1 MDKWRIVLNC
11 LACISVLFIFGVS
24 AQLAPLWA
32 RDDYGARAREESS
45 RLARDN
51 ASRQE
56 DRARESARQAAQQE
70 ASRRARND
78 AARQFDRKQET
89 PKVDFNR
96 ILNPRE
102 NTSRRDAIRSGDRVN
117 QQRTEASRMEA
128 IHSADRVNQQ
138 RTEAS
143 RVEAIHSADRVNQQR
158 TEASRIEA
166 NRAADRVTQQRLNA
180 NVTLDRVTQQQLE
193 VNRAE
198 TNRAVALA
206 VQRFLQATGAAP
218 TGLGE
223 TMIKEGQRSGLNV
236 DLAAQQHKEK
246 TAFRLGSGKNVESA
260 HMVNSSSVS
269 ELSNY
274 VRDHA
279 LTVLLPRAQHRA
291 FDDYWKKWA
300 RARIKKAHP
309 GEDVTITVAE
319 WELVLID
326 AADSVPALK
335 GRTAGAMSFMIRT
348 ELYQTLGL
356 EPNQRI
362 RLPYAE

>member
-102 NTSRRDAIRSGDRVN
+102 NTSRRDAIRSG
-117 QQRTEASRMEA
+117 
-128 IHSADRVNQQ
+128 DRVNQQ